1 MLVGLDS
8 DEVIFEVDVAHE
20 ESEHFVAP
28 ATSEQV
34 GGDQLMMLAQPS
46 GSIEVSGSLIDL

>member
-8 DEVIFEVDVAHE
+8 DEVIFEIDVAHE

>member
-1 MLVGLDS
+1 MGFVSVIIVSALFAIGLPL
-8 DEVIFEVDVAHE
+8 